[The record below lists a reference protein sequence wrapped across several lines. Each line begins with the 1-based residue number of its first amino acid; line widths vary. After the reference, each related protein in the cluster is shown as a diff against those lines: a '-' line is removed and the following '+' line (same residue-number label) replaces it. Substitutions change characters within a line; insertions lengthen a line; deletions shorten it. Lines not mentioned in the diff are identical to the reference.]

1 MDFVH
6 GGRVDMPHLLPLGKL
21 LGFPEPRGFSP
32 AGLFLL
38 FEASDINIDVF
49 GEARAL

>member
-1 MDFVH
+1 MHD
-6 GGRVDMPHLLPLGKL
+6 GIVDRLHLLPLGKL
-21 LGFPEPRGFSP
+21 LAFPEPRGFNP

-38 FEASDINIDVF
+38 FEAYDIDIDVF